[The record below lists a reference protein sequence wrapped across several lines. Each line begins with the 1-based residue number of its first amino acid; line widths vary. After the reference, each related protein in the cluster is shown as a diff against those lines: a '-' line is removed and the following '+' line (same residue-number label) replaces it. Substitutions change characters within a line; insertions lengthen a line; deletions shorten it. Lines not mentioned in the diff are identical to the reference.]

1 MSELIG
7 KDRQEILKEHL
18 WRLHTGEAPEALVP
32 EFKEKLGDVSPPEIA
47 QIEQE
52 LVRAGIPR
60 EEIRRLCEVHL
71 ALFRES
77 LEEVELPVPPWHPI
91 HVLIANTST

>member
-7 KDRQEILKEHL
+7 KDRQEILKELL
-18 WRLHTGEAPEALVP
+18 WRLHIGEAPEALVP
-32 EFKEKLGDVSPPEIA
+32 EFKEKLGDVSPLEIA

-60 EEIRRLCEVHL
+60 ERSAGSARSTSPSSGSPWRRWSS
-71 ALFRES
+71 RS
-77 LEEVELPVPPWHPI
+77 LPGTPSTSLWP
-91 HVLIANTST
+91 NTST

>member
-7 KDRQEILKEHL
+7 KDRQEILKELL
-18 WRLHTGEAPEALVP
+18 WRLHIGEAPEALVP
-32 EFKEKLGDVSPPEIA
+32 EFKEKLGDVSPLEIA

-77 LEEVELPVPPWHPI
+77 WRRWSSRSLPGTPSTSLWP
-91 HVLIANTST
+91 NTST